1 MAVEKA
7 IKSEAQKNAEE
18 FKEQHAALEGE
29 VKGLKERM
37 NSLENSASRLETAM
51 DQVLQKLDRI
61 DPSAAT

>member
-1 MAVEKA
+1 MAVEKT
-7 IKSEAQKNAEE
+7 IKSEARKNAEE
-18 FKEQHAALEGE
+18 FKKQHAALEGE